1 MYWLSWR
8 MTSREDLKGCKL
20 WKHSLSLWLALI
32 IFCRFLQVSSR
43 ASIVNQVYGLEAT
56 RKLLI
61 WRSSSASWLKSAW
74 AELSEERKASWAS
87 RSALISS
94 SELQRTGSVRSSSAF
109 SNQLLKADAFFAKV
123 RNRSSTWKR
132 ENNLGIQLCSNAN
145 ILYELIWN

>member
-1 MYWLSWR
+1 M
-8 MTSREDLKGCKL
+8 EGHKL
-20 WKHSLSLWLALI
+20 YEAALQLALI

-61 WRSSSASWLKSAW
+61 CRSSSASWLKSAW

-94 SELQRTGSVRSSSAF
+94 RELQRTGSVRSSSAF
-109 SNQLLKADAFFAKV
+109 SNQLLKAEAFLAKV
-123 RNRSSTWKR
+123 KKRSSTLKR
-132 ENNLGIQLCSNAN
+132 ENKLVVQFRCAIIQIFCMRLFKVNK
-145 ILYELIWN
+145 LKK

>member
-1 MYWLSWR
+1 MRDFHLQSVTVVCLEKQEER
-8 MTSREDLKGCKL
+8 SQRLGGNKKKL
-20 WKHSLSLWLALI
+20 VSITLM
-32 IFCRFLQVSSR
+32 IFCKFLQVSSR

-61 WRSSSASWLKSAW
+61 WRSSSANWLKSAW

-87 RSALISS
+87 RRALISS

-123 RNRSSTWKR
+123 RNRSSTLERKDHPHV
-132 ENNLGIQLCSNAN
+132 QLHGNSN
-145 ILYELIWN
+145 